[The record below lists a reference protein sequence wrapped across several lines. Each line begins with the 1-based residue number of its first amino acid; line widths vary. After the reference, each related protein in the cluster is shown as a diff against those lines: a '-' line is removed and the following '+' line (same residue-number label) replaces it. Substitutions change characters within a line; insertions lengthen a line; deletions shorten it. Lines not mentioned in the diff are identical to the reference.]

1 MSFYHDVR
9 PIFQANCQGCHQPSK
24 SKGGYVMTS
33 FEKMLKGGEKDGVAV
48 IPGDVSKGSL
58 LEQITPVNGEA
69 EMPKGKPPLAAH
81 ELELVKRWIAEGA
94 KDDTPAD
101 AKKHFDAEHP
111 PFYPRLPVVSSLDY
125 SADGTLI
132 AVAGF
137 HEVLLHKADG
147 SALEARLIGLSERV
161 QSVRFSPDGK
171 WLAAAGGDPARMGE
185 VQIWDVAT
193 RKLKVSAPIGW
204 DTLYGISWSPDSK
217 LVAFGCADNTVR
229 AIEAETGKQ
238 VFQMGSHND
247 WVLETAFSEK
257 GDHLISVGRD
267 MTAKL
272 SEVAGERFVDNIT
285 SITPGALRGGMNT
298 VDRQPASEAVVVG
311 GADGVPQMF
320 RIFRTTARKIGDNAN
335 LLRKYPEMTG
345 RVFAA
350 RFSVDG
356 KKFVAG
362 SALDGRGEVGVY
374 VSETSQDV
382 PADIV
387 KIRSK
392 DARKQTPEEVKRLS
406 EYETRAGAR
415 AMQVKLEESTVYAV
429 AFHPDGKTVAAA
441 GSDGK
446 VRVFDAEDV
455 TAALGVWDGQAGLV
469 MLPNTLQTQEGLDQS
484 ATLST
489 IDLPLQPNLLGDP
502 RAALHLQLLAAA
514 FAVGCADAAR
524 DMAADYAKIRE
535 QFDRPIG
542 WFQSLKHICSD
553 MAVRCAVARSQLYY
567 AACALDVGDA
577 EAAFHIASAK
587 HLADQVALD
596 NGCAN
601 IQVHGGIGMTDEAYP
616 HYCLKRAHLLGFIA
630 PVSTKDL
637 LEDIAA

>member
-1 MSFYHDVR
+1 MKNSPTFVLKASTAVFAGFCAQILFSTPRPASAAVVNRAPGGPVSFYHDVR

-69 EMPKGKPPLAAH
+69 EMPKGKPHLAAH

-125 SADGTLI
+125 SADGSLI

-272 SEVAGERFVDNIT
+272 SEVAGRAVCGQHHLDHSGGTARRDEHCG
-285 SITPGALRGGMNT
+285 SPAGERGG
-298 VDRQPASEAVVVG
+298 RG
-311 GADGVPQMF
+311 GRRRRG
-320 RIFRTTARKIGDNAN
+320 
-335 LLRKYPEMTG
+335 
-345 RVFAA
+345 AA
-350 RFSVDG
+350 
-356 KKFVAG
+356 
-362 SALDGRGEVGVY
+362 
-374 VSETSQDV
+374 DV
-382 PADIV
+382 PHFPNHRPQDW
-387 KIRSK
+387 RQ
-392 DARKQTPEEVKRLS
+392 R
-406 EYETRAGAR
+406 
-415 AMQVKLEESTVYAV
+415 ES
-429 AFHPDGKTVAAA
+429 
-441 GSDGK
+441 
-446 VRVFDAEDV
+446 
-455 TAALGVWDGQAGLV
+455 
-469 MLPNTLQTQEGLDQS
+469 
-484 ATLST
+484 
-489 IDLPLQPNLLGDP
+489 
-502 RAALHLQLLAAA
+502 
-514 FAVGCADAAR
+514 
-524 DMAADYAKIRE
+524 
-535 QFDRPIG
+535 
-542 WFQSLKHICSD
+542 
-553 MAVRCAVARSQLYY
+553 
-567 AACALDVGDA
+567 
-577 EAAFHIASAK
+577 
-587 HLADQVALD
+587 
-596 NGCAN
+596 
-601 IQVHGGIGMTDEAYP
+601 
-616 HYCLKRAHLLGFIA
+616 A
-630 PVSTKDL
+630 PQ
-637 LEDIAA
+637 IP